1 MTKVTRKKRKK
12 LEIRRGK
19 SNNCE
24 GLCQL
29 CKTIEELGEY
39 NDIKVRSVM
48 NSMVEL
54 NGCIDC

>member
-12 LEIRRGK
+12 LVIRRGK
-19 SNNCE
+19 SNNFE